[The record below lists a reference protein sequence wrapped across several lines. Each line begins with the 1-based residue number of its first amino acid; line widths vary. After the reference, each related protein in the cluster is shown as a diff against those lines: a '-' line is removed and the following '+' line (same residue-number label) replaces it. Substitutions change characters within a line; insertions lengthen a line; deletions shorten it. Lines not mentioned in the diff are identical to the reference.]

1 MNKMTLLSIIWILS
15 FLLIISIGVI
25 IFLVWQNN
33 NTLLWKN
40 KTQPTFISVDKEAAI
55 NITQAKKLKTFED
68 VKKFSEASSFQ
79 QIQFFIAIKEKNKT
93 LWQNYW
99 QYLFEKNNISKQDIE
114 NSLVK
119 TWEVYDKIITNSLRL
134 LEYSDTIQDGSIFF
148 SNASIEEKKQ
158 ACTTFFKDTKE
169 KKQEFINYCID
180 NSYFYEALKNKEQ
193 CNNIKREDL
202 RLNCKELLKN

>member
-15 FLLIISIGVI
+15 FFLILSIVII
-25 IFLVWQNN
+25 IFLLGQNN
-33 NTLLWKN
+33 SISIWKN
-40 KTQPTFISVDKEAAI
+40 KIQTTFISADKEAEN
-55 NITQAKKLKTFED
+55 NIIQVKKLKTFED

-99 QYLFEKNNISKQDIE
+99 QYLFEKNNTSKQDIE

-119 TWEVYDKIITNSLRL
+119 TWEVYDKVINNSLKL
-134 LEYSDTIQDGSIFF
+134 LEYSDSIQDGSIFF

-169 KKQEFINYCID
+169 KRQEFINYCID

-193 CNNIKREDL
+193 CNNIKRDDL
-202 RLNCKELLKN
+202 KLNCKELLKN